1 MFIRDYSNLLWRRER
16 KVDGT
21 QEQKTKGIRKAAR
34 AISMKVTGFKSTRAL
49 RNYMYLVGAIC

>member
-1 MFIRDYSNLLWRRER
+1 M

-34 AISMKVTGFKSTRAL
+34 AISIKVTGFKSTRAL
-49 RNYMYLVGAIC
+49 RNYMYLVGVIC